1 MAFPPP
7 PKPKSIL
14 DYHRV
19 LSPTAG
25 IRVSPLCLGAMNFG
39 DAWKGWMGE
48 CNKETVFEI
57 LDYFYE
63 KGGNFIDTANNY
75 QNEQSE
81 AWIGEW
87 MEMRGVRDQIVLAT
101 KFSCPYR
108 SGSDPKAIQSN
119 YTGNHTKSLAVSL
132 AASLKK
138 LRTTYVDVLY
148 LHWWDFTTSI
158 EEIMKSLDAL
168 ADQGKILYL
177 GVSDTPAWIVSKA
190 NQYARDH
197 GMRQFVVYQGKWS
210 AADRDFEREIIPMCR
225 GEGLALAPWANIVF
239 GHLLTKR
246 QGALGGGFFKTEEQR
261 KSQEGRNFGPMAVS
275 EVHLKVS
282 AVLEKVAKQKETI
295 MTSVALAY
303 VMHKT
308 PNVFPIIGGRKI
320 QHLKGNIE
328 ALSLK
333 LSPEE
338 IEEIENAYPF
348 DYGFPLNFL
357 FMGQKVP
364 SQKGSD
370 VFLIKMAHCLDVNDP
385 PKPIEPR
392 SLS

>member
-1 MAFPPP
+1 MAFQGP
-7 PKPKSIL
+7 PKPKGLL

-19 LSPTAG
+19 LAPRAG
-25 IRVSPLCLGAMNFG
+25 VRVSPLCLGAMNFG
-39 DAWKGWMGE
+39 DAWKDWMGE

-81 AWIGEW
+81 TWIGEW
-87 MEMRGVRDQIVLAT
+87 MEQRGVRDQMVLAT
-101 KFSCPYR
+101 KFSCSYR

-138 LRTTYVDVLY
+138 LRTSYVDVLY
-148 LHWWDFTTSI
+148 VHWWDFTTSI
-158 EEIMKSLDAL
+158 EEIMKSLNAL

-190 NQYARDH
+190 NQWARDH

-210 AADRDFEREIIPMCR
+210 AADRDFEREIIPMCQ
-225 GEGLALAPWANIVF
+225 GEGMALAPW
-239 GHLLTKR
+239 
-246 QGALGGGFFKTEEQR
+246 GALGGGFFKTEEQR
-261 KSQEGRNFGPMAVS
+261 KRQDGRNYGPMGVS

-282 AVLEKVAKQKETI
+282 AVLEKVAKQKGSI
-295 MTSVALAY
+295 ITSVALAY

-308 PNVFPIIGGRKI
+308 PNVFPIVGGRKI
-320 QHLKGNIE
+320 EHLEGNIE

-333 LSPEE
+333 LSTEE
-338 IEEIENAYPF
+338 IEEIEDAYPF

-364 SQKGSD
+364 SQKASD
-370 VFLIKMAHCLDVNDP
+370 VFLTKMAHTLDVNDA